1 MGGPELSSSV
11 LDLKMKKILF
21 FCALCFNVQMCLADS
36 AGFLGI
42 DHKWSLDNSGI
53 WSRDTQKAVEM
64 GSAGLLVLGA
74 LYEGG
79 DSKLGKTYWQ
89 AIDSMVSA
97 DVTATLA
104 KSVFKRQRPIDGNN
118 PNAFFNNPNDKS
130 FPSGEVTHITAIVTP
145 FILNYKDENPSIWG
159 LAVLPA
165 YVGMARLKSQAHWQ
179 TDVLAGLALGSGMGY
194 LASNRSN
201 PWSLNVMPSGV
212 SIGFKKN
219 FN

>member
-1 MGGPELSSSV
+1 
-11 LDLKMKKILF
+11 MKKLF
-21 FCALCFNVQMCLADS
+21 LFGALLLNLQMGLAGS
-36 AGFLGI
+36 GGFLGI
-42 DHKWSLDNSGI
+42 DHPLPFDNAGI
-53 WSRDTQKAVEM
+53 WSRDTQTAVEM

-97 DVTATLA
+97 DLTATLA

-145 FILNYKDENPSIWG
+145 FILNYQNENPSIWG
-159 LAVLPA
+159 LAALPA

-201 PWSLNVMPSGV
+201 PWSLNVLPSGLSV
-212 SIGFKKN
+212 GFKKS

>member
-1 MGGPELSSSV
+1 
-11 LDLKMKKILF
+11 MKKILLLSF
-21 FCALCFNVQMCLADS
+21 LFLNFQASWAQS
-36 AGFLGI
+36 GGFLGI
-42 DHKWSLDNSGI
+42 DHKLPLDNSGI
-53 WSRDTQKAVEM
+53 WSRDNQKAVEL

-74 LYEGG
+74 LYEGSE
-79 DSKLGKTYWQ
+79 SKLGKTYWQ
-89 AIDSMVSA
+89 SIDAMVSA
-97 DVTATLA
+97 DLTAALA

-118 PNAFFNNPNDKS
+118 PNAFYNNPNDKS

-145 FILNYKDENPSIWG
+145 FILNFKDENSMVWG
-159 LAVLPA
+159 LAALPA

-201 PWSLNVMPSGV
+201 PWSLALLPSGV
-212 SIGFKKN
+212 SVGFKKN

>member
-1 MGGPELSSSV
+1 
-11 LDLKMKKILF
+11 MKKILLLSF
-21 FCALCFNVQMCLADS
+21 LFLNFQASWADS
-36 AGFLGI
+36 GGFLGI
-42 DHKWSLDNSGI
+42 DHKLPLDNSGI
-53 WSRDTQKAVEM
+53 WSRDNQKAVEL

-74 LYEGG
+74 LYEGSE
-79 DSKLGKTYWQ
+79 SKLGKTYWQ
-89 AIDSMVSA
+89 SIDAMVSA
-97 DVTATLA
+97 DLTAGLA

-118 PNAFFNNPNDKS
+118 PNAFYNNPNDKS

-145 FILNYKDENPSIWG
+145 FILNFKDENSMVWG
-159 LAVLPA
+159 LAALPA

-201 PWSLNVMPSGV
+201 PWSLALLPSGV
-212 SIGFKKN
+212 SVGFKKN

>member
-1 MGGPELSSSV
+1 
-11 LDLKMKKILF
+11 MKKILLF
-21 FCALCFNVQMCLADS
+21 SLLCLKLQLSLADS

-42 DHKWSLDNSGI
+42 DHRLPFDNSGI
-53 WSRDTQKAVEM
+53 WSRDTQTAVEV

-79 DSKLGKTYWQ
+79 ESKLGKTYWQ
-89 AIDSMVSA
+89 SIDAMVSA
-97 DVTATLA
+97 DLSATVA
-104 KSVFKRQRPIDGNN
+104 KSIFKRQRPIDGNN

-145 FILNYKDENPSIWG
+145 FIINYKDENAKIWS
-159 LAVLPA
+159 LAALPA
-165 YVGMARLKSQAHWQ
+165 YVGVARLKSQAHWQ

-194 LASNRSN
+194 LATQRRN
-201 PWSLNVMPSGV
+201 PWSLSLLPSGV
-212 SIGFKKN
+212 SVGYKKN

>member
-1 MGGPELSSSV
+1 
-11 LDLKMKKILF
+11 MKKILLLSF
-21 FCALCFNVQMCLADS
+21 LFLNFQASWADS
-36 AGFLGI
+36 GGFLGI
-42 DHKWSLDNSGI
+42 DHKLPLDNSGI
-53 WSRDTQKAVEM
+53 WSRDNQKAVEL

-74 LYEGG
+74 LYEGSE
-79 DSKLGKTYWQ
+79 SKLGKTYWQ
-89 AIDSMVSA
+89 SIDAMVSA
-97 DVTATLA
+97 DLSAALA

-118 PNAFFNNPNDKS
+118 PNAFYNNPNDKS

-145 FILNYKDENPSIWG
+145 FILNFKDENSMVWG
-159 LAVLPA
+159 LAALPA

-201 PWSLNVMPSGV
+201 PWSLALLPSGV
-212 SIGFKKN
+212 SVGFKKN

>member
-1 MGGPELSSSV
+1 
-11 LDLKMKKILF
+11 MKKILLLSF
-21 FCALCFNVQMCLADS
+21 LFLNFQASWADS
-36 AGFLGI
+36 GGFLGI
-42 DHKWSLDNSGI
+42 DHKLPLDNSGI
-53 WSRDTQKAVEM
+53 WSRDNQKAVEL

-74 LYEGG
+74 LYEGSE
-79 DSKLGKTYWQ
+79 SKQGKTYWQ
-89 AIDSMVSA
+89 SIDAMVSA
-97 DVTATLA
+97 DLTAALA

-118 PNAFFNNPNDKS
+118 PNAFYNNPNDKS

-145 FILNYKDENPSIWG
+145 FILNFKDENSMVWG
-159 LAVLPA
+159 LAALPA

-201 PWSLNVMPSGV
+201 PWSLALLPSGV
-212 SIGFKKN
+212 SVGFKKN

>member
-1 MGGPELSSSV
+1 
-11 LDLKMKKILF
+11 MKKILLLSF
-21 FCALCFNVQMCLADS
+21 LFLNFQASWADS
-36 AGFLGI
+36 GGFLGI
-42 DHKWSLDNSGI
+42 DHKLPLDNSGI
-53 WSRDTQKAVEM
+53 WSRDNQKAVEL

-74 LYEGG
+74 LYEGSE
-79 DSKLGKTYWQ
+79 SKLGKTYWQ
-89 AIDSMVSA
+89 SIDAMVSA
-97 DVTATLA
+97 DLTAALA

-118 PNAFFNNPNDKS
+118 PNAFYNNPNDKS

-145 FILNYKDENPSIWG
+145 FILNFKDENSMVWG
-159 LAVLPA
+159 LAALPA

-201 PWSLNVMPSGV
+201 PWSLALLPSGV
-212 SIGFKKN
+212 SVGFKKN

>member
-1 MGGPELSSSV
+1 MDVDPYPQPYNV
-11 LDLKMKKILF
+11 MMKKILLSLSLLLN
-21 FCALCFNVQMCLADS
+21 AHLCFADS

-42 DHKWSLDNSGI
+42 DHRLPFDNSGI
-53 WSRDTQKAVEM
+53 WSRDNQKAVEV

-74 LYEGG
+74 MYEGG
-79 DSKLGKTYWQ
+79 DSKLGKTYFQ
-89 AIDSMVSA
+89 ALDAMVSA
-97 DVTATLA
+97 DLSATLA
-104 KSVFKRQRPIDGNN
+104 KSIFKRQRPIDGNN
-118 PNAFFNNPNDKS
+118 PNAFFNNPSDKS

-145 FILNYKDENPSIWG
+145 FILNYQKENSSVWG

-194 LASNRSN
+194 LASERNN
-201 PWSLNVMPSGV
+201 PWSLNLLPSGFSV
-212 SIGFKKN
+212 GFKKN

>member
-1 MGGPELSSSV
+1 MNSILHQEHSI
-11 LDLKMKKILF
+11 MKKLLLLLT
-21 FCALCFNVQMCLADS
+21 LCFNVHGAFADS
-36 AGFLGI
+36 GGFLGI
-42 DHKWSLDNSGI
+42 DHRLPFDNSGI
-53 WSRDTQKAVEM
+53 WSRDTQTAVEM

-97 DVTATLA
+97 DVTAAVA

-145 FILNYKDENPSIWG
+145 FIMNYKDENPSIWG
-159 LAVLPA
+159 LVALPA
-165 YVGMARLKSQAHWQ
+165 YVSAARLKSQAHWQ

-194 LASNRSN
+194 LATQRNN
-201 PWSLNVMPSGV
+201 PWSLSLLPSGLSV
-212 SIGFKKN
+212 GFKKN

>member
-1 MGGPELSSSV
+1 
-11 LDLKMKKILF
+11 MKKILLLSF
-21 FCALCFNVQMCLADS
+21 LFLNFQASWAQS
-36 AGFLGI
+36 GGFLGI
-42 DHKWSLDNSGI
+42 DHKLPLDNSGI
-53 WSRDTQKAVEM
+53 WSRDTQKAVEL

-74 LYEGG
+74 LYEGS

-89 AIDSMVSA
+89 SIDAMVSA
-97 DVTATLA
+97 DLTATLA

-118 PNAFFNNPNDKS
+118 PNAFYNNPNDKS

-145 FILNYKDENPSIWG
+145 FILNFKDENPMVWG
-159 LAVLPA
+159 LAALPA

-194 LASNRSN
+194 LAINRSN
-201 PWSLNVMPSGV
+201 PLSLALLPSGV
-212 SIGFKKN
+212 SVGFKKN

>member
-1 MGGPELSSSV
+1 
-11 LDLKMKKILF
+11 MKKILLLF
-21 FCALCFNVQMCLADS
+21 FLFLDFQASWADS
-36 AGFLGI
+36 GGFLGI
-42 DHKWSLDNSGI
+42 DHKLPLDNSGI
-53 WSRDTQKAVEM
+53 WSRDNQKAVEL

-74 LYEGG
+74 LYEGSE
-79 DSKLGKTYWQ
+79 SKLGKTYWQ
-89 AIDSMVSA
+89 SIDAMVSA
-97 DVTATLA
+97 DLTAALA

-118 PNAFFNNPNDKS
+118 PNAFYNNPNDKS

-145 FILNYKDENPSIWG
+145 FILNFKDENSMVWG
-159 LAVLPA
+159 LAALPA

-201 PWSLNVMPSGV
+201 PWSLALLPSGV
-212 SIGFKKN
+212 SVGFKKN